1 MLLKKPVL
9 YFICLLYIFQPNTR
23 CFGQEQADKQ
33 IIWTAEW
40 SHNGA
45 YFAYAGNI
53 DSIKIYK
60 SADYSL
66 FRSIAVKNTVTRIQ
80 WHPTKNILVY
90 ATQLSEDKSTLYN
103 LETGEKTELTGIS
116 ADGARGLDWNS
127 DGSKFAIADN
137 DGQIIIYNEKG
148 ELLNTIKTN
157 DSKSYTSID
166 WHPAKNI
173 LLTAGSQIKLFDA
186 NGQLLQSIQHRK
198 EDVLLLS
205 AVWHPSGKYFVCGD
219 YGDVLVK
226 TYLQYR
232 DENGTLLYSNDI
244 SKGEYRNLVWNNKG
258 TILASASDKLRF
270 WNTKGKLLFE
280 GNSSAYL
287 WGLSWNDKTN
297 KIITSSLNGEVLIW
311 NSKAEI
317 LKKIE

>member
-1 MLLKKPVL
+1 M
-9 YFICLLYIFQPNTR
+9 
-23 CFGQEQADKQ
+23 
-33 IIWTAEW
+33 
-40 SHNGA
+40 
-45 YFAYAGNI
+45 
-53 DSIKIYK
+53 
-60 SADYSL
+60 
-66 FRSIAVKNTVTRIQ
+66 
-80 WHPTKNILVY
+80 LVY
-90 ATQLSEDKSTLYN
+90 TTQLSDDKSSLYN

-116 ADGARGLDWNS
+116 VDGARGLEWNS
-127 DGSKFAIADN
+127 DGSKFVIADN
-137 DGQIIIYNEKG
+137 DGQIMIYNQKG
-148 ELLNTIKTN
+148 ELLNTIRTK

-166 WHPAKNI
+166 WHPTKSI
-173 LLTAGSQIKLFDA
+173 LLTAGSQIKLFDT
-186 NGQLLQSIQHRK
+186 NGNLLKSIQHRK

-226 TYLQYR
+226 TNLQFR
-232 DENGTLLYSNDI
+232 DENGKLLQSNDI
-244 SKGEYRNLVWNNKG
+244 SKGEYRNLVWIKKG

-287 WGLSWNDKTN
+287 WGLSWNEKTN

-311 NSKAEI
+311 NNKGEI